1 MATPLEDIKCRAEPT
16 LGCSSNPPQPS
27 MGSSLQVVLHNQGR
41 IQWSTSRKANSAIR
55 YTME

>member
-27 MGSSLQVVLHNQGR
+27 MGSALQVALHNQGR
-41 IQWSTSRKANSAIR
+41 IQWSTSRNANSAIR
-55 YTME
+55 